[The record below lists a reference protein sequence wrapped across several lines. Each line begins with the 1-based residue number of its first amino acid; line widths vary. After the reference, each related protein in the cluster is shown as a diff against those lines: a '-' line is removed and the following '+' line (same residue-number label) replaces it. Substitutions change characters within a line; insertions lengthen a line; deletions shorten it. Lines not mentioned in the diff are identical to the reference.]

1 MNFVTKIFGYVDYY
15 PYICIMKKI
24 LYIDMDG
31 VMCDFYGAYK
41 IAIKKN
47 PYNGFPQSEYGFFTN
62 LEPMEGAIEAVK
74 WLMDSEAF
82 DTYILTAPSIMN
94 PLCYTEKRMWI
105 EKYFGMELVKKLIIS
120 PNKGLNKGDFLVDDN
135 TSGRGQSNF
144 EGELIHF
151 GSEEYKDWKEVLI
164 YLNKQ

>member
-1 MNFVTKIFGYVDYY
+1 
-15 PYICIMKKI
+15 MKKI

-41 IAIKKN
+41 IAINKN
-47 PYNGFPQSEYGFFTN
+47 PLNAFPQSEYGFFTN
-62 LEPMEGAIEAVK
+62 LKPIEDAIWAIKQLMESDEFEV
-74 WLMDSEAF
+74 
-82 DTYILTAPSIMN
+82 YVLTAPSIMN

-105 EKYFGMELVKKLIIS
+105 ENHFGMDLVKNMVIS
-120 PNKGLNKGDFLVDDN
+120 PHKGLSKGDYLIDDN
-135 TSGRGQSNF
+135 KSGNGQNLF

-151 GSEEYKDWKEVLI
+151 GSDEFGGWKEVLI

>member
-1 MNFVTKIFGYVDYY
+1 MKKIVR
-15 PYICIMKKI
+15 KI

-62 LEPMEGAIEAVK
+62 LEPIKDAIWAVNRLME
-74 WLMDSEAF
+74 SEEF
-82 DTYILTAPSIMN
+82 DVYILTAPSIMN

-120 PNKGLNKGDFLVDDN
+120 PNKSLNKGDYLIDDN
-135 TSGRGQSNF
+135 TSGRGQNLF

-151 GSEEYKDWKEVLI
+151 GSDEFKNWKEVLI